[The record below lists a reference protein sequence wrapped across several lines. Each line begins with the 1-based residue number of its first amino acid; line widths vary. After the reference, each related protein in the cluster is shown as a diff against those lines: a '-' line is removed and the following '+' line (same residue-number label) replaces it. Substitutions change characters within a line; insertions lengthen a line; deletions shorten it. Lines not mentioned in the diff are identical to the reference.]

1 MGARDREAARVKV
14 AYVSPLP
21 PEKTGVADYSA
32 LLLPALRE
40 RLDVAVVK
48 RGRRA
53 RAPRDAD
60 VALYHVG
67 NNPDAHAWIVDA
79 LRRRPGVVVLHDFVV
94 HHLVAGMTIGRRDGH
109 GYLDHM
115 EREHGVVGRLLAHG
129 VLDKRISPL
138 WESRPED
145 FPLAWFVLDH
155 ATGVIVHSG
164 AVRDLVRAAGYD
176 GPVWVVPHPAW
187 PVPDVRPERVST
199 GPVVGC
205 FGVIN
210 ASKRVP
216 ELLRAF
222 ASVRSRHPEATLLL
236 VGPTSPGFDLERRLQ
251 RLGLAEEGIRR
262 EGWVDERRLW
272 ELLAG
277 VDVSVNL
284 RHPTMGETSG
294 IAIRSLSLGKPLVV
308 SDVGWFSELP
318 DGVALKVPVDDGE
331 VETLCAALEL
341 LVTRADVKEEMG
353 RAASELARREHD
365 LGHVADLY
373 AAALEESAG
382 GSAVGDAVLS
392 EVSRAAADVGISA
405 GEAEAQEIAR
415 RLAEVELGR

>member
-1 MGARDREAARVKV
+1 VKV
-14 AYVSPLP
+14 AYLSPLP

-32 LLLPALRE
+32 LLLPELRK
-40 RLDVAVVK
+40 RLDVEVVK

-53 RAPRDAD
+53 RVPRGAD
-60 VALYHVG
+60 IALYHVG

-129 VLDKRISPL
+129 VLDKRIAPL
-138 WESRPED
+138 WESRPQD

-155 ATGVIVHSG
+155 ATGLVVHSRT
-164 AVRDLVRAAGYD
+164 VRDLVRGAGYD
-176 GPVWVVPHPAW
+176 GPIWVIPHPAW
-187 PVPDVRPERVST
+187 PVPDVRAERLAD
-199 GPVVGC
+199 GPVIGC
-205 FGVIN
+205 FGVVN
-210 ASKRVP
+210 ASKRIP

-251 RLGLAEEGIRR
+251 RLGLADEGIRR
-262 EGWVDERRLW
+262 ESWVDERRLW
-272 ELLAG
+272 ELMAG

-294 IAIRSLSLGKPLVV
+294 IAIRALSLGTPLVV

-318 DGVALKVPVDDGE
+318 DGAALKVPVDERE
-331 VETLCAALEL
+331 VETLAAALEL
-341 LVTRADVKEEMG
+341 LVTRADARAEMG
-353 RAASELARREHD
+353 HAAGELARSEHE
-365 LGHVADLY
+365 LGRVAEAY
-373 AAALEESAG
+373 AAALEEAAG
-382 GSAVGDAVLS
+382 GPAVADAVLRDVS
-392 EVSRAAADVGISA
+392 EAAADVGISA
-405 GEAEAQEIAR
+405 ESPEAREIAR
-415 RLAEVELGR
+415 RLAEAGLG